1 MQKITC
7 WDDLRPYGIDMLTGE
22 ACGLSY
28 RLLCDVTEK
37 GKHTIQI
44 ALGIANLDLHDS
56 WNRGDSNDPH
66 IGSLM
71 VVPELLVPL
80 SVFALLESGCRE
92 VYRTKSDGLLGIE
105 PADDPQ
111 RVDAVKRFHA
121 ENGNF
126 VRRYAYA
133 GTAGD
138 RNRHEMSGRIV

>member
-1 MQKITC
+1 MQKFTC
-7 WDDLRPYGIDMLTGE
+7 WDELRAYGVDMLTGE

-44 ALGIANLDLHDS
+44 ALGIANLELHDS
-56 WNRGDSNDPH
+56 WNRGEPQDPH

-80 SVFALLESGCRE
+80 GVFALLENGCHE
-92 VYRTKSDGLLGIE
+92 VWRTKSDGLWGVE
-105 PADDPQ
+105 PTDDPE
-111 RVDAVKRFHA
+111 RVEAFKRLHA
-121 ENGNF
+121 DNGNL
-126 VRRYAYA
+126 VRRYSYG

-138 RNRHEMSGRIV
+138 RNRHEMTGRVV

>member
-7 WDDLRPYGIDMLTGE
+7 WDELRRYGVDMLTGE

-28 RLLCDVTEK
+28 RLLSDVTEK
-37 GKHTIQI
+37 GKHIIQI

-56 WNRGDSNDPH
+56 WNHGDPKEPH
-66 IGSLM
+66 VGSLM

-80 SVFALLESGCRE
+80 GVFALLENGCRE
-92 VYRTKSDGLLGIE
+92 VFRTKSDGLLGIE

-111 RVDAVKRFHA
+111 RVEAIKRFHA
-121 ENGNF
+121 GNDNL